1 MLDTYYP
8 MCYNLFC
15 WEVRIMTFLVYNHFT
30 GFIFV
35 TVNKGSKEKNY
46 CYVNY
51 IYGSHFIKVPDY
63 FSKFA

>member
-1 MLDTYYP
+1 
-8 MCYNLFC
+8 
-15 WEVRIMTFLVYNHFT
+15 MTFLVYNHFT

-35 TVNKGSKEKNY
+35 TVNKGNEEKN
-46 CYVNY
+46 CRYVNY